1 VNALVATAHGVYE
14 IDVETDEV
22 LGLDADATV
31 RPRSADRAG
40 DLMVFLVDGRP
51 PLRISRDGGANWEDA
66 GGGLPPGRAVAV
78 HPEEEGL
85 VLYAGRNR
93 LYVSHDGGRFW
104 QALVVELP
112 EIEAVGWSG

>member
-1 VNALVATAHGVYE
+1 MNALAATAHGVYE
-14 IDVETDEV
+14 VDVDTDEV

-40 DLMVFLVDGRP
+40 DLMVVLLEGRP
-51 PLRISRDGGANWEDA
+51 PLRISHDGGATWEDA

-78 HPEEEGL
+78 HPSEEGL

-93 LYVSHDGGRFW
+93 LYVSRNGGRFW
-104 QALVVELP
+104 QGLVLELP
-112 EIEAVGWSG
+112 EIEAVAWLT

>member
-1 VNALVATAHGVYE
+1 MNALAATAHGVYE

-22 LGLDADATV
+22 LGLDSDATL

-40 DLMVFLVDGRP
+40 DLMVVLLDGRP
-51 PLRISRDGGANWEDA
+51 PLRISRDAGATWEDA

-78 HPEEEGL
+78 HPEAEGL

-93 LYVSHDGGRFW
+93 LYISHDGGRFW

-112 EIEAVGWSG
+112 EIDAVAWVS

>member
-1 VNALVATAHGVYE
+1 VNALAATAHGVYE

-22 LGLDADATV
+22 LGLDSDATV

-40 DLMVFLVDGRP
+40 DLMVVLQDGRP
-51 PLRISRDGGANWEDA
+51 PLRISHDGGDSWDDA

-78 HPEEEGL
+78 HPTEAGL
-85 VLYAGRNR
+85 VLYAARNR

-104 QALVVELP
+104 HALVVELP
-112 EIEAVGWSG
+112 EIDAVGWRD